1 MNSPLHEPDYR
12 AFVEH
17 LTALRK
23 EMGVTQ
29 AALAA
34 KLGKPQSFVSKFER
48 HERRLDPAEFRVIVE
63 ALGRD
68 ATVEFSAIVRR
79 QP

>member
-1 MNSPLHEPDYR
+1 MNSSLHDPDYR

-23 EMGVTQ
+23 EVGVTQ
-29 AALAA
+29 AVLAA
-34 KLGKPQSFVSKFER
+34 KLGKPQSFVSKLER
-48 HERRLDPAEFRVIVE
+48 HERRIDPAEFHAIVE

-68 ATVEFSAIVRR
+68 PTAEFAAVVRKR
-79 QP
+79 